1 MSDVNLSELKD
12 KLMALLEDEHQ
23 VKILEWW
30 DKIFHFFFGDNPELS
45 RFHRLYLI
53 ADRNSD
59 GSVTFLLLL
68 ATLVVYALGVL
79 MNVMMTGKHPSIEL
93 APGRLGRV
101 IKKCIMVNPDDR
113 YKDVVHL
120 MEVL

>member
-30 DKIFHFFFGDNPELS
+30 DKIFHFFFGDNPEL
-45 RFHRLYLI
+45 
-53 ADRNSD
+53 D

-79 MNVMMTGKHPSIEL
+79 IYIRVFHHFRHYHPLIFAILFFILVCLFRVTVMERL
-93 APGRLGRV
+93 A
-101 IKKCIMVNPDDR
+101 
-113 YKDVVHL
+113 L
-120 MEVL
+120 MLI

>member
-79 MNVMMTGKHPSIEL
+79 IYIRVFHHFRHYHPLIFAILFFILVCLFRVTVMERL
-93 APGRLGRV
+93 A
-101 IKKCIMVNPDDR
+101 
-113 YKDVVHL
+113 L
-120 MEVL
+120 MLI